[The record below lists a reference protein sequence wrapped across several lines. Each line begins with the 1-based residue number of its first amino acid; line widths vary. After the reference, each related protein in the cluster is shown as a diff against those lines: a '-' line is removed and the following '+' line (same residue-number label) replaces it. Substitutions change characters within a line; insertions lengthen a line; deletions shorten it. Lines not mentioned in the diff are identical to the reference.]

1 MLKSIFWV
9 FVIFLIVLVGF
20 CSLGGWKIY
29 ELLGVWGL
37 VGSLLFL
44 LGLFVALIVMMLY
57 CLSEF
62 KVWIDGVIVKIKA
75 LAEKIKNTIEKLPDW
90 VKKLL
95 GVEK

>member
-75 LAEKIKNTIEKLPDW
+75 LVEKIKNTIEKLPDW